1 MTKQK
6 SYNKIISRIV
16 NKTRLKKIQIEI
28 INKN

>member
-6 SYNKIISRIV
+6 SYNKIINRIV
-16 NKTRLKKIQIEI
+16 NKTRLKKIQTEI

>member
-6 SYNKIISRIV
+6 SYNKIINRIV